1 VAIWQVL
8 AGLIVVALVAA
19 AARLLRRSRRPSQLV
34 LVFLLAP
41 VPVAGFAL
49 YALVPGP
56 LPSLTLATWIGS
68 FLLAVTVYPVFC
80 GRRASKLRRAS
91 TVTFRDISSVNRHI
105 LAWRTCA
112 LLAVTA
118 YLFMFEPWFAA
129 ANLVAVAAWVAIW
142 IPARRR
148 RKWFEMSGQ
157 IRATP
162 EATFAY
168 VVEPSNWSRYRADVQ
183 AVTTHPD
190 GPLALGTV
198 VTMRRTIPTTA
209 QGKAAWPGSI
219 QERLTITAMARTS
232 FTATM
237 SDRQAQVSTD
247 VQSIGSATTIT
258 GRSEWITPYTD
269 ALLGLG
275 LEERGTIEAARQS
288 MRRSYERLDELIGS
302 AVR

>member
-1 VAIWQVL
+1 MVIWQVL
-8 AGLIVVALVAA
+8 AGLVAVALVAGA
-19 AARLLRRSRRPSQLV
+19 GRLLRRSRRPSQVV
-34 LVFLLAP
+34 LVFLLVP
-41 VPVAGFAL
+41 VPAAGFAL

-56 LPSLTLATWIGS
+56 LPTLTLATWISS
-68 FLLAVTVYPVFC
+68 FLFALTVYPAFW
-80 GRRASKLRRAS
+80 GRRTSELRRAS

-112 LLAVTA
+112 LLGVTG

-129 ANLVAVAAWVAIW
+129 ANLAAVAAWVAIW

-157 IRATP
+157 IGATP
-162 EATFAY
+162 EATFGF

-183 AVTTHPD
+183 AVTAHPD

-209 QGKAAWPGSI
+209 QGEAAWPESI
-219 QERLTITAMARTS
+219 EERLTITAMARTS

-237 SDRQAQVSTD
+237 SDRQAKVSTD
-247 VQSIGSATTIT
+247 VRSIGSATTIT
-258 GRSEWITPYTD
+258 GRSEWITPFTD
-269 ALLGLG
+269 ALLGHG
-275 LEERGTIEAARQS
+275 LEEKGTIEAARQS
-288 MRRSYERLDELIGS
+288 MRRSYKRLDELIGS